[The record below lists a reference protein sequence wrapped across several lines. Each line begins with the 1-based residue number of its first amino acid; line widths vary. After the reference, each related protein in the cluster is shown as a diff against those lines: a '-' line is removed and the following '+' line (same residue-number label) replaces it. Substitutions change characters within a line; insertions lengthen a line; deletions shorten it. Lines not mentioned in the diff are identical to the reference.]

1 MTLSRVVPFLAVSLF
16 AVAGCQEPETSDAL
30 EFRHGGG
37 GHGGGGHGHGGGHG
51 GGGHGGHD
59 CDDDDDGATEIQ
71 ARAGFSCDF
80 GIAAGTPPEVI
91 PPAIERDRMF
101 MSDQPGMLYGKHLP
115 LSIDPMTGAFFSG
128 GRYLFSTPHQAAAYR
143 KWVTE
148 DYILDGVQF
157 LERPEVLDPECH
169 LWINIG
175 AFELGDISSDHVVMR
190 TERWQIPHGGD
201 MQGYLNSRVDDI
213 VEGAVDAGLTGVWLL
228 YDRPARL
235 VEIVYIDDRVGP
247 PPPFD
252 LDFPSLIALA
262 SMPTLGAAFDNKGW
276 TRVLDRTHFVFSIW
290 FPFEP
295 GDQGEPSLWPNS
307 PPLPQPF
314 CGDGV
319 CSVSRDEAFDTCAA
333 DCTATCGDAE
343 CDDDESTTNCPGD
356 CRLRPFF

>member
-1 MTLSRVVPFLAVSLF
+1 MTLFRLVPALVLPLALAS
-16 AVAGCQEPETSDAL
+16 GCHEPQSDEAS

-37 GHGGGGHGHGGGHG
+37 PGHGGHGHGHG
-51 GGGHGGHD
+51 GGHD
-59 CDDDDDGATEIQ
+59 CDDDDDDDGAPIRID

-80 GIAAGTPPEVI
+80 GIAAGTPPEAI

-115 LSIDPMTGAFFSG
+115 LSIDPMTGTLYSG
-128 GRYLFSTPHQAAAYR
+128 GRYLFGRPHQAAAYK

-157 LERPEVLDPECH
+157 LERPEVIDPSCH
-169 LWINIG
+169 LWANLG

-190 TERWQIPHGGD
+190 TERWQIPHNFN
-201 MQGYLNSRVDDI
+201 MQGWLLNRVDGI
-213 VEGAVDAGLTGVWLL
+213 VDDAVDAGLTGVWLL
-228 YDRPARL
+228 YDRPNRL

-262 SMPTLGAAFDNKGW
+262 TMPTLGAEFDAQGW

-295 GDQGEPSLWPNS
+295 GDQGDASLWPNS
-307 PPLPQPF
+307 PPLPAPF

-319 CSVSRDEAFDTCAA
+319 CSVSRGEANDSCAA
-333 DCTATCGDAE
+333 DCTPTCGDAE
-343 CDDDESTTNCPGD
+343 CDPDESTSSCPGD